1 MVKVGLD
8 SIQEPY
14 RHLIGSM
21 LELFIGKLGNQLVS
35 VVVYGSVAR
44 HEARHDSDIDVLIVA
59 DGLPP
64 TRTERIKLFELV
76 EDQLNGIL
84 KSLYDSGYSISFSPI
99 MKTPAE
105 AEIISPI
112 YLDMVEDAVIVY
124 DRGQFFEKIL
134 GKLSMKLKE
143 LGAERVWMGKKWY
156 WRLKREYRPGE
167 VITIE

>member
-21 LELFIGKLGNQLVS
+21 LELFIGKLGDQLVS

-59 DGLPP
+59 DGLPS
-64 TRTERIKLFELV
+64 TRTERIRLFELV
-76 EDQLNGIL
+76 EDQLDGIL
-84 KSLYDSGYSISFSPI
+84 KSLYDSGYFVSFSPI